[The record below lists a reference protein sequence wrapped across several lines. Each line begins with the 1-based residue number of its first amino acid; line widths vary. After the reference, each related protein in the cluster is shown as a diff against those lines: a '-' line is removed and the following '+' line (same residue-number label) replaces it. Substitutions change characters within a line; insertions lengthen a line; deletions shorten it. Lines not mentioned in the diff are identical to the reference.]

1 MRLLNLKL
9 ITMSLS
15 ENQIKDLNALFKC
28 RAKKHARKASFFLII
43 IFLLLVGLLFFSVRV
58 YSQTRSAKDSLKNLY
73 DSIQTLR
80 KELQPKVTAKDLM
93 DSNEI
98 LDGSPDSNRLLF
110 RAANDSIIVA
120 IHPYNDST
128 LKVQITDRRTEKIIS
143 TIYKNV
149 QNGSTWGYIPKVN
162 EPSKIND
169 TLKLVLIGL
178 GILIFSFLAMMMFQL
193 HKYHSRLSQYYNARA
208 DALLFLPGIKF
219 EEALKKL
226 SPDTYH
232 IGNLKYSH
240 DHLVELLA
248 LIKESDKATH
258 IYCGCCKC
266 CCEEKKKK
274 ETDENTAKD
283 KVDDKLND

>member
-1 MRLLNLKL
+1 
-9 ITMSLS
+9 MSLS

-28 RAKKHARKASFFLII
+28 RAKKHARKASFFLIV
-43 IFLLLVGLLFFSVRV
+43 IFLLLVGLLFFSSQV
-58 YSQTRSAKDSLKNLY
+58 YSQRKSAQDSLKNLY

-80 KELQPKVTAKDLM
+80 KELQPKVSVKDLM

-98 LDGSPDSNRLLF
+98 LDGSPDSNRPLL
-110 RAANDSIIVA
+110 RAVNDTIKVT

-128 LKVQITDRRTEKIIS
+128 LKILITNRRTGDTIS

-149 QNGSTWGYIPKVN
+149 AKGSTWGYIPKAN
-162 EPSKIND
+162 ESSKIND
-169 TLKLVLIGL
+169 VSKLVLIGL
-178 GILIFSFLAMMMFQL
+178 GFLAFSFLAMMMFQL

-232 IGNLKYSH
+232 ISNLKYSH

-248 LIKESDKATH
+248 LIRESDKAPH
-258 IYCGCCKC
+258 IYCCCCKC
-266 CCEEKKKK
+266 CCEEKKKEK
-274 ETDENTAKD
+274 SED
-283 KVDDKLND
+283 KAEDK